1 MTNTTNRDRSMYAGQ
16 KVSLNIRISPKRRAA
31 LQEVAKY
38 QEKTLTQVVEE
49 AIDMYVMPKVQR

>member
-1 MTNTTNRDRSMYAGQ
+1 MTNTANKEKNRYAGQ

-31 LQEVAKY
+31 LQEVAEY

-49 AIDMYVMPKVQR
+49 AIDMYVMPKVKR